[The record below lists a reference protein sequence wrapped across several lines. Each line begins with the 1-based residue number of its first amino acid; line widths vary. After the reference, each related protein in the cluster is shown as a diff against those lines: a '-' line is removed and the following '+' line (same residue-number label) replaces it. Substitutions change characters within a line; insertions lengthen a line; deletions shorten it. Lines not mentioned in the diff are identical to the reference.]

1 MQAANVRYLV
11 LILVLL
17 GGAGL
22 YTVLSNQ
29 PRDTAPRWPG
39 TDAVYAIAPWS
50 SRTVDVTQGG
60 TTDLVTR
67 TFRSSSGATATFTL
81 VANRGPK
88 LYGPG
93 AEVPVLGSGYLA
105 EPASADVLGGA
116 TPGVGGLIATRGS
129 ERWLVMYAY
138 GERRGLLGNGPA
150 AWSLA
155 VFDGILGNP
164 NDYYK
169 MYLIARADD
178 AESAR
183 EVADL
188 AHALFPRV
196 AEWYAA

>member
-1 MQAANVRYLV
+1 MQAANLRYLV

-39 TDAVYAIAPWS
+39 TDSVFAIAPWS
-50 SRTVDVTQGG
+50 SQTVDVSQGG
-60 TTDLVTR
+60 TTNLVTR
-67 TFRSSSGATATFTL
+67 AFRSSTGTAATFTL
-81 VANRGPK
+81 VANKGPK

-105 EPASADVLGGA
+105 EPASADLLGGP

-155 VFDGILGNP
+155 VFDGIVGNP

-169 MYLIARADD
+169 MYLIGRADD
-178 AESAR
+178 VRSAR
-183 EVADL
+183 EVANL
-188 AHALFPRV
+188 AQALFPRV

>member
-39 TDAVYAIAPWS
+39 TDSVFAISPWS
-50 SRTVDVTQGG
+50 SRTVDVAQGG

-67 TFRSSSGATATFTL
+67 AFRSSTGTTATFTL
-81 VANRGPK
+81 VANKGPK
-88 LYGPG
+88 VYGPG

-105 EPASADVLGGA
+105 EAASADLVGA
-116 TPGVGGLIATRGS
+116 PTPGVGGLIATRGS
-129 ERWLVMYAY
+129 EQWLVMYAY

-155 VFDGILGNP
+155 LFDGLLGRP

-169 MYLIARADD
+169 MYLIGRADD
-178 AESAR
+178 ANAAR
-183 EVADL
+183 EIAELADT
-188 AHALFPRV
+188 LFPRV